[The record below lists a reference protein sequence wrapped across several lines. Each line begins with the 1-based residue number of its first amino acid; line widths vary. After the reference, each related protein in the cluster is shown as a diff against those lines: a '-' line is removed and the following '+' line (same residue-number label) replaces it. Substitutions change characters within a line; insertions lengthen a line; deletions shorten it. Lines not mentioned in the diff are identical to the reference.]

1 MKVILLSHTPNP
13 EKLISIATK
22 NCYSPYSITQT
33 QENLENGEIEKFVT
47 MLVNIGHESPLEH
60 ISFTFGI
67 EGVSRSLLAQLT
79 RHRIASY

>member
-1 MKVILLSHTPNP
+1 MKVTLLSHTPNP
-13 EKLISIATK
+13 EKLISIAAK

-60 ISFTFGI
+60 ISFTFLKTQ
-67 EGVSRSLLAQLT
+67 ELLVFVVNVL
-79 RHRIASY
+79 RVK